1 MSRGIVGTRCK
12 RGHGGPLY
20 RSRSTRRSQ
29 MSPKRSLS
37 VRASEVRPLSSLTLP
52 PFIMGDSA
60 VSWIGPV
67 RSASV
72 CPFCSS
78 SPLAAPPAEGRFG
91 RCHEKM
97 GRTKRNRI
105 LCRLLERVKN
115 MRALLKVRLI
125 ILSTFHVH
133 VSIQDN
139 SVPGMDTGLANE
151 SFL

>member
-1 MSRGIVGTRCK
+1 MESSGLAANADTVDRYASLACV
-12 RGHGGPLY
+12 
-20 RSRSTRRSQ
+20 RRSQ
-29 MSPKRSLS
+29 MSPEGSPS
-37 VRASEVRPLSSLTLP
+37 VRAGEVRPFSSLTLP

-72 CPFCSS
+72 CPFSSS
-78 SPLAAPPAEGRFG
+78 SPSPAEGRFG

-97 GRTKRNRI
+97 GGTKRNRI

-115 MRALLKVRLI
+115 MRALLKVKDI

-133 VSIQDN
+133 VPIQDD
-139 SVPGMDTGLANE
+139 SVPGNGHGAG
-151 SFL
+151 

>member
-1 MSRGIVGTRCK
+1 
-12 RGHGGPLY
+12 
-20 RSRSTRRSQ
+20 
-29 MSPKRSLS
+29 MSPQGSMS
-37 VRASEVRPLSSLTLP
+37 VRPLSSLTLP

-67 RSASV
+67 RSLRFGV
-72 CPFCSS
+72 PILLVQ
-78 SPLAAPPAEGRFG
+78 PLAGAAEGRFG

-133 VSIQDN
+133 VSMQDD
-139 SVPGMDTGLANE
+139 SVPGNGHGAG
-151 SFL
+151 

>member
-1 MSRGIVGTRCK
+1 MESSGLAANADTVDRYTARV
-12 RGHGGPLY
+12 
-20 RSRSTRRSQ
+20 RRSQ

-37 VRASEVRPLSSLTLP
+37 IRASEVRPLSSLTLP

-78 SPLAAPPAEGRFG
+78 SPSPARRRGDLDDVMR
-91 RCHEKM
+91 RCEAQRGTESFVACLSGSRICVLCSRSETLSSLHSTCMFRSKM
-97 GRTKRNRI
+97 I
-105 LCRLLERVKN
+105 ACL
-115 MRALLKVRLI
+115 
-125 ILSTFHVH
+125 
-133 VSIQDN
+133 
-139 SVPGMDTGLANE
+139 GMDTGLANE

>member
-1 MSRGIVGTRCK
+1 MESSGLAANADTVDRYTARV
-12 RGHGGPLY
+12 
-20 RSRSTRRSQ
+20 RRSQ

-37 VRASEVRPLSSLTLP
+37 VRASEGRPLSSLTLP

-78 SPLAAPPAEGRFG
+78 AEGRFG

-97 GRTKRNRI
+97 RGTKRNRI

-133 VSIQDN
+133 VSMQDD
-139 SVPGMDTGLANE
+139 SVPGNGHGAG
-151 SFL
+151 